1 MEAFE
6 FNGTAY
12 LLENRRI
19 ELPIRKNEKIC
30 LQVLS
35 QFRMTNRMPMLLHL
49 VTQKILV
56 LKNRPWCKCK
66 GF

>member
-49 VTQKILV
+49 VTQKI
-56 LKNRPWCKCK
+56 
-66 GF
+66 

>member
-1 MEAFE
+1 MEAFG

-56 LKNRPWCKCK
+56 LKNRPGCKCK